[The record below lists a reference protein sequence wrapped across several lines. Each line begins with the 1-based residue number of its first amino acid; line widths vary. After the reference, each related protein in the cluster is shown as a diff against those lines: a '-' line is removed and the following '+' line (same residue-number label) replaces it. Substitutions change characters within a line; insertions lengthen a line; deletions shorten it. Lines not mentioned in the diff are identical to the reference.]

1 VHTDLFCFSFSCVF
15 FPLILEFSMQT
26 KPLVIALLAAMI
38 SAPLFAAQAPATKKL
53 SAKKTAVKTTAA
65 KSAAKLVPA
74 YPIASTTPDLQQQ
87 TTGLAA
93 APDVSPDKRSAEQ
106 WVGRMTDFTKNGT
119 AFRDPEAFIAWTNAM
134 SSPSMVPAMAGRM
147 VEPGNMLYSMTT
159 LMQPATMSNMMQ
171 YMDPAMAMRWSG
183 AMMNPMFYTRMMTN
197 MANPAKMMGWM
208 ALPMDPKMMEV
219 GKLAMD
225 PNTPMKFMMAPT
237 DPRGMA
243 LMFAPMNPQLYG
255 SMMGGSMVG
264 GMMKNVMPGSNWGTF
279 MYPAQPVVSVQPPA
293 PMEIPIDVKDPR
305 TWSNM
310 MNMMPGGG
318 MGNGGGGIMGMMPMG
333 AMMNMMPF
341 GNAGGNAN
349 GGAAPMMQMMPMM
362 NAMPMMNMMPFGNA
376 ATNPYLAQAGVKP
389 AMSASAAPAA
399 FAIQPGVPA
408 RLTLAGDTLFKSGK
422 SSVKDLTAE
431 GKKSVDV
438 LVSKIKAF
446 GAIDAIAVTGHADK
460 MGEAVANQKLSL
472 ARAKTVAAYLKS
484 HGVKAATL
492 TTAGMGDTKPVVD
505 CDMKQASPALK
516 TCLAPNRR
524 VEVDVTGAK

>member
-1 VHTDLFCFSFSCVF
+1 
-15 FPLILEFSMQT
+15 MQT
-26 KPLVIALLAAMI
+26 KPLVIALLAVMI
-38 SAPLFAAQAPATKKL
+38 SAPLFAAQAPATKKP
-53 SAKKTAVKTTAA
+53 SAKKTAVKSTAA
-65 KSAAKLVPA
+65 KPAAKLVPA
-74 YPIASTTPDLQQQ
+74 YPIASAAPAGQQL

-93 APDVSPDKRSAEQ
+93 APDVAPDKRSAEQ
-106 WVGRMTDFTKNGT
+106 WVGRMTDFTKNGS
-119 AFRDPEAFIAWTNAM
+119 AFRDPEAFVAWANAM
-134 SSPSMVPAMAGRM
+134 TSPSMVPAMAGRM

-159 LMQPATMSNMMQ
+159 MMQPATMSNMMQ

-183 AMMNPMFYTRMMTN
+183 AMMNPTFYTRMMTN
-197 MANPAKMMGWM
+197 MTNPAKMMGWM

-255 SMMGGSMVG
+255 SMMGG
-264 GMMKNVMPGSNWGTF
+264 MMKNQMPGSTWGTF
-279 MYPAQPVVSVQPPA
+279 MYPAQPVVSVQPA
-293 PMEIPIDVKDPR
+293 ASMEIPIDVKNPR

-318 MGNGGGGIMGMMPMG
+318 MGNGGGMMGMMPMG

-341 GNAGGNAN
+341 GNAGGNTN
-349 GGAAPMMQMMPMM
+349 GAAAPMMPMM
-362 NAMPMMNMMPFGNA
+362 KMMPFGNA
-376 ATNPYLAQAGVKP
+376 ATNPYLAQVAVRP
-389 AMSASAAPAA
+389 AMLAAAQPAA
-399 FAIQPGVPA
+399 FAIQPGVPS

-422 SSVKDLTAE
+422 SSAKDLTAE
-431 GKKSVDV
+431 GKKSVES

-472 ARAKTVAAYLKS
+472 ARAKTVARYLKS
-484 HGVKAATL
+484 HGIKAAAF